1 MRDLGL
7 FYLGPPY
14 REFQDIYEY
23 KMSSIAH
30 VFWS

>member
-7 FYLGPPY
+7 LYLGPPY

-30 VFWS
+30 VLWS